1 MSRDPIRLADQSD
14 PPSPEAD
21 LMRGLIRAQQ
31 NVRPTAAK
39 MDELA
44 GRLGPILEP
53 KSPSPAPGATWL
65 SASVAVAAVAALA
78 VVTVAVQTTGP
89 TKAAEAVVST
99 SAPAEQEEV
108 LLPPELQAEPEP
120 AAEPDAPRAVSVDA
134 LPTAVVNV
142 NVRKVPAVAAPRCD
156 EVMLVD
162 DADTALRSGNPERA
176 LAVVREIEQRCTAG
190 VLVQERERIA
200 IEALTKAGRVEQA
213 RARARAFE
221 ARFPTSPHLRRVRQ
235 VAE

>member
-1 MSRDPIRLADQSD
+1 MSRDPIRLADQAD
-14 PPSPEAD
+14 PLSPEAE
-21 LMRGLIRAQQ
+21 LMRGLIRARG
-31 NVRPTAAK
+31 NARPTAAK

-53 KSPSPAPGATWL
+53 KAPAPASGMTWL
-65 SASVAVAAVAALA
+65 AASVAAVTA
-78 VVTVAVQTTGP
+78 VVVVTIAVRTTTP
-89 TKAAEAVVST
+89 TEAVDAVVSA
-99 SAPAEQEEV
+99 SAPADREEV
-108 LLPPELQAEPEP
+108 QPLPEPEP
-120 AAEPDAPRAVSVDA
+120 AVEPDAPRAVSVDA
-134 LPTAVVNV
+134 LPTANANV
-142 NVRKVPAVAAPRCD
+142 NARKAPAAARCD

-200 IEALTKAGRVEQA
+200 IEALAKSGRVEQA
-213 RARARAFE
+213 RARARTFE

>member
-1 MSRDPIRLADQSD
+1 MSRDPIRIAEQSD
-14 PPSPEAD
+14 PPSPEAS

-39 MDELA
+39 MEELA

-53 KSPSPAPGATWL
+53 KSPSPAPGMTWL
-65 SASVAVAAVAALA
+65 SASVAVAAMAALA
-78 VVTVAVQTTGP
+78 VVTVAVRTTGP
-89 TKAAEAVVST
+89 TKAPEAVVSAP
-99 SAPAEQEEV
+99 APAEQREV
-108 LLPPELQAEPEP
+108 LPPPELQTEPE
-120 AAEPDAPRAVSVDA
+120 AEPDAPHAVSVDA
-134 LPTAVVNV
+134 LPTANLD
-142 NVRKVPAVAAPRCD
+142 VRKAPAVAAPRCD

-162 DADTALRSGNPERA
+162 DADTALRSGKPERA
-176 LAVVREIEQRCTAG
+176 LAIVREIEQRCSGG

-200 IEALTKAGRVEQA
+200 IEALAKAGRVDQA